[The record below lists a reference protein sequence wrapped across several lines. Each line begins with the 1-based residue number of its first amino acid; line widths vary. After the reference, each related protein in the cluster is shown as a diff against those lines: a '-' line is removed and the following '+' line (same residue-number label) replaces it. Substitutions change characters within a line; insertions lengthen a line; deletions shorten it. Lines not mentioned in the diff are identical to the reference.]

1 MSARIAGMTMV
12 SIPHLCGQQKRPAK
26 SSSSAQA
33 ATPDMILIGLLRRKD
48 ESENIFICPN
58 PDVES
63 EETFV

>member
-26 SSSSAQA
+26 SSSSVQA
-33 ATPDMILIGLLRRKD
+33 VTPDMTLTGRLSCKD
-48 ESENIFICPN
+48 KSENIFICPN